1 MYPDTTVYIIGHART
16 QADNAITEHFKGFFI
31 GVVVDYTTDEIV
43 DISCSS
49 TIPTT
54 EKFIQSLFINKK
66 LDKYYGEIDRQIEQR
81 YFGTSQKAL
90 STAYK
95 DAVKRYAEAKEKYYK

>member
-31 GVVVDYTTDEIV
+31 GVVVDYITDEIL

-49 TIPTT
+49 TIPTLHVQT
-54 EKFIQSLFINKK
+54 LLEAFDALFVLYNQNSFPYKF
-66 LDKYYGEIDRQIEQR
+66 
-81 YFGTSQKAL
+81 
-90 STAYK
+90 
-95 DAVKRYAEAKEKYYK
+95 